1 MVKKLGK
8 YYLIITTAIVVF
20 TMSFLFLTP
29 DKVAV
34 TKEQPDQLTLELLQE
49 VFPETSSF
57 NYNEEADIYTIYD
70 MSTNQIGYAFF
81 TSGPMV
87 ILVGLEDRETI
98 KGIFVVSHEES
109 PKYWEFIETL
119 NFFDQFNGLKMEDCA
134 LTDYGG
140 AVDAASGATISSM
153 SVVDIVKEVA
163 LTKVFPVE
171 SPTESKMDWQIKLAL
186 AVVIPFILI
195 PVIFIWYATIR
206 QSTGKRSYS

>member
-1 MVKKLGK
+1 MIQVSDVKLVRIKDMVKKLGK

-109 PKYWEFIETL
+109 PKYW
-119 NFFDQFNGLKMEDCA
+119 
-134 LTDYGG
+134 
-140 AVDAASGATISSM
+140 
-153 SVVDIVKEVA
+153 
-163 LTKVFPVE
+163 
-171 SPTESKMDWQIKLAL
+171 
-186 AVVIPFILI
+186 
-195 PVIFIWYATIR
+195 
-206 QSTGKRSYS
+206 